1 MSIKNKNK
9 RKKKKACKKICRLNN
24 EKIILQEKEIFD
36 LKQLLEVSKSLN
48 SVLEFDRLIEALL
61 YSVMAQLRTLGAAIF
76 TRKSFDDDSFVLY
89 REHYGFDILRGGKY
103 AISIEHPML
112 KILEKEKAGLPFE
125 KIAQKVKHD
134 KIMDLIFALNPSFF
148 IPLKAKNKMV
158 GFLLLGEQM
167 EAGYIYN
174 EYERELIS
182 NIASLAAIAINNSQL
197 LEMTTTD
204 VMTHLK
210 LKHFFYTVLT
220 ERLDRINN
228 ISAEHIPLSILMFD
242 IDFFK
247 KVNDTYGHA
256 AGDAVL
262 EKIANIIIKST
273 RTTDMAARYGGEEFV
288 LMLDDT
294 PIEKAEGI
302 AERIRQTVENTLIT
316 YNDEKI
322 KVTVSAGA
330 ASYNFDFESAYD
342 LVNRADQAMYES
354 KQNGRN
360 RVSISK
366 NNMPVNIEN
375 KE

>member
-366 NNMPVNIEN
+366 KNIPVNIEN

>member
-316 YNDEKI
+316 DNYEKI

-366 NNMPVNIEN
+366 KNIPVNIEN

>member
-262 EKIANIIIKST
+262 EKIASIIIKST

-360 RVSISK
+360 RVSISRK
-366 NNMPVNIEN
+366 NMPVNIEN